1 MTRNYER
8 KFKISNKFWV
18 LIDLSIVDN
27 YLLPPYEDLVQV
39 TLLNEEGYNIY
50 YSMGSLKPE
59 TVEECQKLS
68 CGVSK
73 YKIHEVFDKD
83 IWVRFGA
90 AKGYITVILD
100 YKA

>member
-1 MTRNYER
+1 MTKNYER
-8 KFKISNKFWV
+8 KFKISNKFWT

-39 TLLNEEGYNIY
+39 TLLNDGWQSIY

-59 TVEECQKLS
+59 TVADCRKLS
-68 CGVSK
+68 FMSTK
-73 YKIHEVFDKD
+73 YRIHKVFDHD
-83 IWVRFGA
+83 IWVMA
-90 AKGYITVILD
+90 ELDKGYVTVILD